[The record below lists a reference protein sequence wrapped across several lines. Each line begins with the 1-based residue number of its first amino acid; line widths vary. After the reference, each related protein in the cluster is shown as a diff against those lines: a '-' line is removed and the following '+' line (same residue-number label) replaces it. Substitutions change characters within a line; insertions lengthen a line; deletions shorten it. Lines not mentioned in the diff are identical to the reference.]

1 MRILLNETAAVII
14 DIQEKL
20 LPHIFEN
27 GKILHNNLKLIDGL
41 EVLSVPLFVTQQYTR
56 GLGPTV
62 PSIAQKFPTF
72 SYIEKVSFSC
82 YDQPDFE
89 EKMKNSGKSNIILSG
104 IETHVCILQTCL
116 DLLSAGFKPV
126 IVEDCVSS
134 RNPDDNKVAIK
145 RMRQEGAII
154 TTLES
159 ILFELTRTAGNE
171 LFKTISKI
179 VK

>member
-1 MRILLNETAAVII
+1 MRILLNDTAAVII
-14 DIQEKL
+14 DIQERL

-27 GKILHNNLKLIDGL
+27 EKILRNNLKLIDGL
-41 EVLSVPLFVTQQYTR
+41 RVLSVPLFVTQQYTR
-56 GLGPTV
+56 GLGATV
-62 PSIAQKFPTF
+62 PSIAEKFPTF
-72 SYIEKVSFSC
+72 NYIEKVSFSC
-82 YDQPDFE
+82 FDEPDFE
-89 EKMKNSGKSNIILSG
+89 EKLKKSGKAYIILSG

-116 DLLSAGFKPV
+116 DLLTAGFLPV

-134 RNPDDNKVAIK
+134 RNPDDKRVAIV

-171 LFKTISKI
+171 IFKSISKI